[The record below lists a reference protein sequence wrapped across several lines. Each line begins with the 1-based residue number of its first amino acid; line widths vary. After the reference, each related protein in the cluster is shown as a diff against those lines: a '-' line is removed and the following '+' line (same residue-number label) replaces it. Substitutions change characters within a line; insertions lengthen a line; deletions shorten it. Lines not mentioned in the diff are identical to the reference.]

1 MYDCTLFLLITG
13 NRHLPNPPDPSPVPP
28 HAPFRAGILN
38 TLGGFYCF
46 KAKSAMAGPKAIA
59 PSS

>member
-1 MYDCTLFLLITG
+1 MPEFI
-13 NRHLPNPPDPSPVPP
+13 S
-28 HAPFRAGILN
+28 ILN

-59 PSS
+59 PSN

>member
-1 MYDCTLFLLITG
+1 MHLFLLITG
-13 NRHLPNPPDPSPVPP
+13 RPATGTCPKPPEPSPVPP

-59 PSS
+59 PSN